1 MTITTI
7 KEDIN
12 GDLYIDLPEDILTQ
26 FRLSEN
32 DIVEFIDNNDGSFKL
47 KKINEHD
54 SQLVLV
60 ECIQQY
66 RIRYMVEVPKGKS
79 EWALDTVVMEEAS
92 EFSQK
97 DLGETIVSH
106 RVVTKEELL
115 NLCDKDNNYCKN
127 WSNDKKFEVFV
138 TKVNSDGTTQS
149 FCKNA

>member
-12 GDLYIDLPEDILTQ
+12 GDLYIDLPEEILTKSS
-26 FRLSEN
+26 LSEN
-32 DIVEFIDNNDGSFKL
+32 DIVKFIYNNDGSFTL
-47 KKINEHD
+47 KKVEKEETEF
-54 SQLVLV
+54 VLV

-66 RIRYMVEVPKGKS
+66 RMRYMVEVPKGKS

-106 RVVTKEELL
+106 RVVSKEELL
-115 NLCDKDNNYCKN
+115 TICDKDNNYCKN
-127 WSNDKKFEVFV
+127 WSDDKKLDIFV
-138 TKVNSDGTTQS
+138 TKVNSDGT
-149 FCKNA
+149 A

>member
-12 GDLYIDLPEDILTQ
+12 GDLYIDLPEEILTKSS
-26 FRLSEN
+26 LSEN
-32 DIVEFIDNNDGSFKL
+32 DIVEFINNNDGSFTL
-47 KKINEHD
+47 KKVEKEETEF
-54 SQLVLV
+54 VLV

-66 RIRYMVEVPKGKS
+66 RMRYMVEVPKGKS

-106 RVVTKEELL
+106 RVVSKEELL
-115 NLCDKDNNYCKN
+115 NICDKDNNYCKN
-127 WSNDKKFEVFV
+127 WSDDKKLDIFV
-138 TKVNSDGTTQS
+138 TKVNSDGT
-149 FCKNA
+149 A

>member
-12 GDLYIDLPEDILTQ
+12 GDLYIDLPEEILTKSS
-26 FRLSEN
+26 LSEN
-32 DIVEFIDNNDGSFKL
+32 DIVKFIYNNDGSFTL
-47 KKINEHD
+47 KKVEKEETEF
-54 SQLVLV
+54 VLV

-66 RIRYMVEVPKGKS
+66 RMRYMVEVPKGKS

-106 RVVTKEELL
+106 RVVSKEELL
-115 NLCDKDNNYCKN
+115 NICDKDNNYCEN
-127 WSNDKKFEVFV
+127 WSDDKKLDIFV
-138 TKVNSDGTTQS
+138 TKVNSDGT
-149 FCKNA
+149 A